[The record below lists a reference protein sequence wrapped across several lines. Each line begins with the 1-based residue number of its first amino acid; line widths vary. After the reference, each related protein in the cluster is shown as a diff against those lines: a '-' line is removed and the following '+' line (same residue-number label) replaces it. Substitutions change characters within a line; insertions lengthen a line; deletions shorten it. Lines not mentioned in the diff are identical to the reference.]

1 MAVGVAEPSR
11 LQSPAVLRCAAAD
24 VRAGDQVAFVSADQG
39 GHVAGGITG
48 RRASE
53 DGSTV
58 ALVVDGRVHHVASGH
73 TVVVIRFG
81 TEDGQAG
88 VTRNAAPT

>member
-1 MAVGVAEPSR
+1 MAVGVVEPPT
-11 LQSPAVLRCAAAD
+11 LQSPAVLCCAAVD
-24 VRAGDQVAFVSADQG
+24 VRRGDQVAFVSAARG

-58 ALVVDGRVHHVASGH
+58 TLVVDDRVHHVASGH
-73 TVVVIRFG
+73 TVVVIRFR
-81 TEDGQAG
+81 TATSRWAESDGY
-88 VTRNAAPT
+88 R